1 MIIMI
6 IAKIRITADTDAIII
21 IVVVLVFNDIIPL
34 LSLALCCCWITIV
47 SIISRKV
54 VTENPLAKIFHLRA
68 SETNSITLSI
78 TWISICDSA
87 VSLRGLNSWR
97 GRDFWHSS
105 SFCKLCKM
113 RPDKFIGLCEF
124 QQCQWKKWPTYFTV
138 SAQVNVYV
146 IWVRVSVQGGA
157 PGNAWDGWKCFGS
170 AVT

>member
-1 MIIMI
+1 MMIIT
-6 IAKIRITADTDAIII
+6 KIRITADTDAIII
-21 IVVVLVFNDIIPL
+21 IVVVWVFNDIIPL
-34 LSLALCCCWITIV
+34 LSLTLCYCLITTF
-47 SIISRKV
+47 SIIFRKI
-54 VTENPLAKIFHLRA
+54 VTENPFAKIFHLRA

-124 QQCQWKKWPTYFTV
+124 QQCQWKNGPHILRLVPKLMYTLFGYV
-138 SAQVNVYV
+138 SPCKVELLEMLGMGGNV
-146 IWVRVSVQGGA
+146 SGPQ
-157 PGNAWDGWKCFGS
+157 
-170 AVT
+170 